1 MKFLQLQRVT
11 GFAKVVIYLACA
23 VGLLGLIYATGGF
36 IYTMVK
42 ADDLSNVA
50 VTETLE
56 LPALAREQA
65 AGPWETESGAVKYK
79 LCKIY
84 GEFSYLNMPRA
95 LVLAAFIRVLCLWAL
110 FFIGTVQMAKVLRD
124 VSRGKA
130 FARENARRLRVVG
143 YAMAGGAIF
152 KLLMHLGA
160 LLLFWSDIAV
170 KGAAVPWIMYIST
183 AFSPGLFLGGIIV
196 IVISEVFR
204 LGNQLQEDQ
213 ELTV

>member
-11 GFAKVVIYLACA
+11 GFAKVVVYLACV
-23 VGLLGLIYATGGF
+23 VGLLGLIYATLSF

-42 ADDLSNVA
+42 ADDLSNVL

-65 AGPWETESGAVKYK
+65 AGPWETESGAIKYR

-95 LVLAAFIRVLCLWAL
+95 LLFAAFLRVLGLWAL
-110 FFIGTVQMAKVLRD
+110 FYIGTVQIARVLRD

-130 FARENARRLRVVG
+130 FARENAKRLRIVG

-160 LLLFWSDIAV
+160 LLLFWSDIVV
-170 KGAAVPWIMYIST
+170 KGAAIPWTMYVWH

-204 LGNQLQEDQ
+204 LGNQLQEEQ